1 MRVKKI
7 LLILLLP
14 VQLLAQKFSVTE
26 IQHWQLQAK
35 EVSITRDNWGIPH
48 ISGKT
53 DADAVF
59 GLLYA
64 QCEDDFKRVELNYI
78 EKLGRMAEV
87 NGEAV
92 LYDDLL
98 LRLLIDSTDAIA
110 DYNKADPWL
119 KKLLNA
125 YSDGINFYLYRH
137 PEVKPLMLTRFKPWY
152 PLLWTDGSI
161 GAINTADISTTELK
175 NFYSGDKNIAM
186 ATKKDP
192 DQQTGSNGFAFG
204 PSVTASGKSILYIN
218 PHVTFYF
225 RPEVQ
230 VTSQQGL
237 NVYGAITWGQF
248 FVYQGFNEHCG
259 WMHTSSNVDVA
270 DVYEEKI
277 ITKNKQL
284 FYEYNHQLK
293 PIIQKKIVLRFLQN
307 GHLQT
312 KNITAFFTHHGPVMA
327 KRNNKWISLKSFNR
341 SIISLQQSWLR
352 TKATSFEKYKK
363 IMELKGNTSNN
374 TMYADDKGNIAYWHG
389 NFIPVRDKKLNWA
402 KPVDGSVTTT
412 EWKGLHQLDDIVH
425 VYNPSNGWL
434 QNCNSTPFSVA
445 GNNSPKKENYPNYMA
460 PDGENFRGVNAVRI
474 LSNEKQ
480 YTIDKVIAKGYDTY
494 LATFEVLIPALIK
507 SFEKNYTESDI
518 LLPNKLKVYN
528 EFWEAQ
534 KSKAFENGEETENWN
549 EISRGIN
556 LAIKKRD
563 LIESK
568 NFEQL
573 QKQPYS
579 PIQKGFQR
587 AVALIKSDDYKIVG
601 DKLDNV
607 SDLTLNQIAIKINS
621 ILIDIERQSKDQSD
635 ETINKEA
642 ITEDSGSDETQQGKS
657 NGSNPALSIPKP
669 RKTSGVTKRDPIL
682 KSNQGSVLKKV
693 DKQDVSLEKINE
705 ITNYLKGSEIVR
717 QKLDEYKNII
727 GIPNQLKAS
736 LHLCID
742 FWELDENGSGNNAK
756 TYYSF
761 RKKVEADTNLKDS
774 ELKTFLD
781 GICKQNYPKYF
792 KKLPQSDKKRIET
805 LTQLKNKIN

>member
-1 MRVKKI
+1 MPVKKI

-14 VQLLAQKFSVTE
+14 MQLLAQKFSATE

-35 EVSITRDNWGIPH
+35 DVSITRDNWGIPH

-78 EKLGRMAEV
+78 EKLGKMAEV
-87 NGEAV
+87 NGEAA

-110 DYNKADPWL
+110 DYKKAAPWL

-125 YSDGINFYLYRH
+125 YCDGINFYLYKH
-137 PEVKPLMLTRFKPWY
+137 PDVKPLMLTRFKPWY

-161 GAINTADISTTELK
+161 GAVNTADISTAELK

-186 ATKKDP
+186 ATAKDP

-204 PSVTASGKSILYIN
+204 PSVTASGKAILYIN

-230 VTSQQGL
+230 VTSKQGL
-237 NVYGAITWGQF
+237 NVYGAVTWGQF

-270 DVYEEKI
+270 DLYEEKI

-293 PIIQKKIVLRFLQN
+293 PVIQKKIVLRFLQN
-307 GHLQT
+307 GYLQT

-327 KRNNKWISLKSFNR
+327 KRNNKWITLKSFNR

-352 TKATSFEKYKK
+352 TKAASFEEYKK
-363 IMELKGNTSNN
+363 VMELKGNTSNN

-402 KPVDGSVTTT
+402 RPVDGSVAAT
-412 EWKGLHQLDDIVH
+412 EWKGLHPLDDIVH
-425 VYNPSNGWL
+425 LYNPSNGWL

-474 LSNEKQ
+474 LSTEKQ
-480 YTIDKVIAKGYDTY
+480 YTIDKVIVKGYDTY
-494 LATFEVLIPALIK
+494 LAAFEVLVPALVR
-507 SFEKNYTESDI
+507 SFEKNYDAGDSI
-518 LLPNKLKVYN
+518 YNQLKEPMAVL
-528 EFWEAQ
+528 
-534 KSKAFENGEETENWN
+534 KAWDYHSGEQSIATT
-549 EISRGIN
+549 
-556 LAIKKRD
+556 LAI
-563 LIESK
+563 EW
-568 NFEQL
+568 
-573 QKQPYS
+573 
-579 PIQKGFQR
+579 
-587 AVALIKSDDYKIVG
+587 A
-601 DKLDNV
+601 
-607 SDLTLNQIAIKINS
+607 
-621 ILIDIERQSKDQSD
+621 
-635 ETINKEA
+635 
-642 ITEDSGSDETQQGKS
+642 
-657 NGSNPALSIPKP
+657 
-669 RKTSGVTKRDPIL
+669 
-682 KSNQGSVLKKV
+682 
-693 DKQDVSLEKINE
+693 
-705 ITNYLKGSEIVR
+705 
-717 QKLDEYKNII
+717 QKLDPAIQKVYTDEGETDQVTSTKQMAVTASASQLVEPLLVVIKELTNKFGKWQIRWGDINRYQRFGNDIPEKHTDSLPSIPVGFASALWGQIPAFKSNYFPGNKLRYGI
-727 GIPNQLKAS
+727 G
-736 LHLCID
+736 
-742 FWELDENGSGNNAK
+742 GN
-756 TYYSF
+756 SF
-761 RKKVEADTNLKDS
+761 ICAVEFGKKVTAKSLLAGGESGDVASNHFKDQA
-774 ELKTFLD
+774 EMYCHGQFKEVLF
-781 GICKQNYPKYF
+781 YPEDIEKHVEKKYH
-792 KKLPQSDKKRIET
+792 PGE
-805 LTQLKNKIN
+805 